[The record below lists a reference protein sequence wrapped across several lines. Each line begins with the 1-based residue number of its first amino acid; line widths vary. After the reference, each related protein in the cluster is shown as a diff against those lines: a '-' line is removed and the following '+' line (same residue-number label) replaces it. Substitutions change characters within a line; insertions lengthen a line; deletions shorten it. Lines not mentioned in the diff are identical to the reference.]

1 MPNCLINNYLVP
13 ITQAQYRHFI
23 HRQTMSSPSYI
34 IIGSGVFEA
43 LTSLSLIRKHPN
55 ATITLI
61 DRDAFSAPFR
71 VAASWDWNKVVRAD
85 YREILVVENS

>member
-1 MPNCLINNYLVP
+1 
-13 ITQAQYRHFI
+13 
-23 HRQTMSSPSYI
+23 MSSPSYI